1 MITGQNKY
9 ADEMKG
15 FSGSESCGVRIKNA
29 HVKGRFDVV
38 ILGFAN
44 DREKNMFVSTVSNS
58 LQPAAPEV
66 RIPTCRCAPSS
77 ALCAS

>member
-1 MITGQNKY
+1 
-9 ADEMKG
+9 MKG
-15 FSGSESCGVRIKNA
+15 FSGNESCGVRIKNA

-44 DREKNMFVSTVSNS
+44 DREKSMFVNTVSNA

-66 RIPTCRCAPSS
+66 RTLFLVCHSFRKQHAPCV
-77 ALCAS
+77 AAQIAAHA